1 MSERSP
7 EASASRK
14 VRALLADDSAR
25 FLEAAR
31 RFLTTQPIE
40 IVGEAR
46 MGREALDLVEAL
58 APDLVLLDLEMPDLD
73 GLTVLRSLRSR
84 PGSPRIIVVTLHDQ
98 DEYRDAAA
106 EAGADGFVAKREL
119 TTALVPLI
127 HQMFEPLEGARG
139 AGGGDRA

>member
-1 MSERSP
+1 
-7 EASASRK
+7 
-14 VRALLADDSAR
+14 VLADHSAR

-46 MGREALDLVEAL
+46 TGREALDLVEAL

-73 GLTVLRSLRSR
+73 GLTVLRLLRSR

-98 DEYRDAAA
+98 EYRAAAA

-119 TTALVPLI
+119 TTSLVPLI
-127 HQMFEPLEGARG
+127 HQMFEPREGARG
-139 AGGGDRA
+139 MGGGDCA